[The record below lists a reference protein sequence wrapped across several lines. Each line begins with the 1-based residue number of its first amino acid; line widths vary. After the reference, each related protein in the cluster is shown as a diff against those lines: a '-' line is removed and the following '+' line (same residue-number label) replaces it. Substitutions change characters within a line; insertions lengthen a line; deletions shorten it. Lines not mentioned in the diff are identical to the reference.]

1 MQGQSCTGTA
11 RGSGGKQ
18 RKRQGAMQQQAPAP
32 LSARAPCCPLLLH
45 LKRELLVL
53 RLCHMQHQGRRLQ
66 LRKHPRPVSQRI
78 HVGAAAARRRLVV
91 ACRGGRGLERAV
103 QPGMPAAANT

>member
-1 MQGQSCTGTA
+1 
-11 RGSGGKQ
+11 
-18 RKRQGAMQQQAPAP
+18 
-32 LSARAPCCPLLLH
+32 
-45 LKRELLVL
+45 
-53 RLCHMQHQGRRLQ
+53 MQHQGRRLQ

-91 ACRGGRGLERAV
+91 ACRGGRGLEQAV